1 MRRFLR
7 KHAETVVVAFVVA
20 AVTAGAPAIAA
31 VVQNAF
37 HAHIAD
43 IAKNARR
50 LGGTSPGGFYKTTD
64 IVAEATHAANADELG
79 GQPATAYALAANA
92 AARAYVLVDNNGGTG
107 GIPSVVQSN
116 PSGWGVAKA
125 PAGAGDGVY
134 CLTPPSGSGLDPTK
148 ESGVATVEF
157 SLSDDKVLSI
167 FAEVDSK
174 PTAAATG
181 SPPGAGCASGQFA
194 VRTFKGT
201 YTQPNPC
208 SACDVQGT
216 PDKNVAFTF
225 YVT

>member
-31 VVQNAF
+31 VVQNSY

-50 LGGTSPGGFYKTTD
+50 LGGTSPSGFYKKTD

-92 AARAYVLVDNNGGTG
+92 AAKASVLVDNNGGQG
-107 GIPSVVQSN
+107 GAPVIVQSN
-116 PSGWGVAKA
+116 PSGWGVAK
-125 PAGAGDGVY
+125 GASGSDVGVY

-148 ESGVATVEF
+148 QSGVATVDYA
-157 SLSDDKVLSI
+157 LSEDRVDDI
-167 FAEVDSK
+167 WAEVDSK
-174 PTAAATG
+174 PTASTSG
-181 SPPGAGCASGQFA
+181 TPKGPGCGSGQFA
-194 VRTFKGT
+194 VHTYEGTFD
-201 YTQPNPC
+201 QPAAC
-208 SACDVQGT
+208 STCIVAAT
-216 PDKNVAFTF
+216 PDANVAFTF